1 MPKPSLVAPYNVLLN
16 VLIFLMED
24 GEIYKGKLQKQ
35 SDKEKYHS
43 LSLREQKGL
52 MCTAL
57 CIPDSV
63 RVEQDVCC
71 SL

>member
-52 MCTAL
+52 ICTAL

-63 RVEQDVCC
+63 RVEQDICC

>member
-1 MPKPSLVAPYNVLLN
+1 MLKPSLVAPYSILLN

-24 GEIYKGKLQKQ
+24 GEIYKGKVQKQ

-43 LSLREQKGL
+43 LSLGGQKGL
-52 MCTAL
+52 VCMAL
-57 CIPDSV
+57 GIPESI
-63 RVEQDVCC
+63 RVEQDDCC